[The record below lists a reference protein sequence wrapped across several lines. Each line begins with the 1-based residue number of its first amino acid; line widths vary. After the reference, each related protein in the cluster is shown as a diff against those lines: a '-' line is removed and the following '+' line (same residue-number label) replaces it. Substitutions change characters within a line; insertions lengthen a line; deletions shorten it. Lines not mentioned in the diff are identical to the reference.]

1 MKSEPPREE
10 ALFQAAAQL
19 TGSSRAAFLDQACA
33 TDAALRQRLD
43 ATAQR
48 GVRPASAIEISR
60 AGFRRGALERLGEH
74 GLLGRGGLHGSRFI
88 AHTCAI

>member
-43 ATAQR
+43 ALLAAHEASV
-48 GVRPASAIEISR
+48 GVLGDEPAREFSLPRSICPSPSPTKRWA
-60 AGFRRGALERLGEH
+60 
-74 GLLGRGGLHGSRFI
+74 
-88 AHTCAI
+88 